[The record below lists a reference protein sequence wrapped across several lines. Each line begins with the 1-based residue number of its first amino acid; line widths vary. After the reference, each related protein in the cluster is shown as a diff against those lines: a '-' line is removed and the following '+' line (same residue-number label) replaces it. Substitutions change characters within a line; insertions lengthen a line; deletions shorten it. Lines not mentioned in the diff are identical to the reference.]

1 MKDRKNI
8 KCSSIFTLIE
18 LLVVIAIIAI
28 LASMLLPALTRAREL
43 AKGAACKNNLKQLG
57 TYAYLY
63 VDDNDG
69 MIWNDWRNQ
78 ALYYAHKTTSHS
90 FRDDNSVLL
99 CPSLP
104 KSSSVNS
111 VYDKLS
117 NANYATWILAPNY
130 GNSRLSKVKNIAS
143 KIGML
148 DWGAG
153 GGNVNIA
160 YGYGSSYAADYRNY
174 VPGASKYPK
183 AIINGLNFPNKPEC
197 LQDFVTGRHAKT
209 VNTLMGDGHVEG
221 LASNDVAVDYYV
233 RTNNLNLMGPLF
245 KKYNQ

>member
-1 MKDRKNI
+1 MKNQKDMSH
-8 KCSSIFTLIE
+8 SSTFTLIE

-28 LASMLLPALTRAREL
+28 LASMLLPALNRARDL
-43 AKGAACKNNLKQLG
+43 SKGAVCKNNLKQIG

-69 MIWNDWRNQ
+69 LIWNDWRNQ
-78 ALYYAHKTTSHS
+78 ALYYVYKTTSHS
-90 FRDDNSVLL
+90 FRDDDSVLL

-104 KSSSVNS
+104 ISNS
-111 VYDKLS
+111 INSLYDKLS

-130 GNSRLSKVKNIAS
+130 GNSRLSKVKNIAT
-143 KIGML
+143 KAGML

-160 YGYGSSYAADYRNY
+160 YGYGGSYAVDYRNY
-174 VPGASKYPK
+174 VPGANNYPK
-183 AIINGLNFPNKPEC
+183 AIINGYNFPGKPE
-197 LQDFVTGRHAKT
+197 LMQDFIGGRHAKT
-209 VNTLMGDGHVEG
+209 VNVLMGDGHVEG
-221 LASNDVAVDYYV
+221 LAANDVAADYYV

-245 KKYNQ
+245 KKWNQ